1 MKRLLLALCSGM
13 MLAGAAFAVQPG
25 EQLPDPAQEARA
37 RALSSELRC
46 LVCQNQSI
54 DDSDA
59 PLAKDLRA
67 IVRDR
72 INAGESDAAIRDFLV
87 SRYGEFVLLKPP
99 FSNRTVVLW
108 LLPAFALLLGLFA
121 ARSLFTRRRSL
132 AANDNDETGAVPL
145 SAQERADLQA
155 ILPEAPPQH

>member
-1 MKRLLLALCSGM
+1 MNRLLLALCCAM
-13 MLAGAAFAVQPG
+13 MLAGAGFAVQPG
-25 EQLPDPAQEARA
+25 EQLSDPAQEARA

-72 INAGESDAAIRDFLV
+72 IKAGESDAVIRDFLV

-99 FSNRTVVLW
+99 FSNRTVILW
-108 LLPAFALLLGLFA
+108 LLPAFALLLGVFG
-121 ARSLFTRRRSL
+121 ARSLFTRRQGS

-145 SAQERADLQA
+145 STQERADLHA
-155 ILPEAPPQH
+155 ILPESPSQK